1 MAYVSAVFISF
12 RLNDVRIRRL
22 DGMIC
27 SAETNWVMMM
37 VKGILFDFGGV
48 LVRTAT
54 WEPRRRWEEKYH
66 LQPGQL
72 DALVF
77 DTEAAVDAALGLRPA
92 ADVWGSVARELSLSP
107 GELAQLQEDFFSADF
122 LDQELIA
129 FIQEIRPPIR
139 VGILSNAFLNAREI
153 FRNKYCLDSLFDTMV
168 ISAEVNLAKPDIRI
182 YLLAA
187 QRLDLQPDEIVFVD
201 DVKKNLEGARLA
213 GLQAIHFRSTAEVIA
228 ALKRMINAHEA

>member
-1 MAYVSAVFISF
+1 
-12 RLNDVRIRRL
+12 
-22 DGMIC
+22 
-27 SAETNWVMMM
+27 M

-77 DTEAAVDAALGLRPA
+77 ETQTAAEASLGLRPA
-92 ADVWGSVARELSLSP
+92 ADVWEHVARELSLLP

-122 LDQELIA
+122 LDQELVT
-129 FIQEIRPPIR
+129 FIKEIRPPIR
-139 VGILSNAFLNAREI
+139 VGILSNAFLNGREI
-153 FRNKYCLDSLFDTMV
+153 FTKKYCLSDLFDTMV

-187 QRLDLQPDEIVFVD
+187 QRLCLSPDEIVFVD
-201 DVKKNLEGARLA
+201 DVPKNLGGARLA
-213 GLQAIHFRSTAEVIA
+213 GLPAIHFRSTAEVIA
-228 ALKRMINAHEA
+228 ALKRMINCYEA

>member
-1 MAYVSAVFISF
+1 
-12 RLNDVRIRRL
+12 VRIYGL

-27 SAETNWVMMM
+27 SAENDWVIMK

-77 DTEAAVDAALGLRPA
+77 DTETAIEASLGLRPA
-92 ADVWGSVARELSLSP
+92 ADVWEPVARELSLSS

-122 LDQELIA
+122 LDQELVA
-129 FIQEIRPPIR
+129 FIKEIRPPTR
-139 VGILSNAFLNAREI
+139 VGILSNALLNAREI
-153 FRNKYCLDSLFDTMV
+153 FTNKYRIGGLFDTMV
-168 ISAEVNLAKPDIRI
+168 ISAEVNLTKPDIRI

-187 QRLDLQPDEIVFVD
+187 QRLGLQPEEIVFVD
-201 DVKKNLEGARLA
+201 DVINNIKGAHLA
-213 GLQAIHFRSTAEVIA
+213 GMLAIHFRTSAEVIA
-228 ALKRMINAHEA
+228 TLTRMINSHEA